1 MAAILD
7 LDPDGAGDAAAI
19 EQAQPPPA
27 PDAGPAAAIRLSL
40 LDGFALSIDGSPV
53 DLALGPQR
61 VLAFLA
67 FQERP
72 VLRAYVGGCLWA
84 DKSDVR
90 AAANLRAALW
100 RLSEPGLQ
108 LVGSSAAHLSLSP
121 EVSVD
126 VRDAIEGA
134 RRLLNPQGG
143 VVEGDFEEF
152 LLSGDIMPDWNED
165 WVSIERER
173 LRQLRL
179 HALEALCG
187 RLIAAGRLAEA
198 IDAALAA
205 VAAEPLRESAHR
217 LLIRVHLAEG
227 NRAEAVRQF
236 DTYRE
241 ILWTGLGVAPSGQLT
256 ALMATGLADP
266 PVDAP
271 SEKTLRRRQRPLAKE
286 GAEPPAPHGAGKRR
300 PRVDEEESR

>member
-7 LDPDGAGDAAAI
+7 LEPDGARGAAAT
-19 EQAQPPPA
+19 EQPQPPPV
-27 PDAGPAAAIRLSL
+27 PDAEPAAMVRLSL
-40 LDGFALSIDGSPV
+40 LDGFELNIDGSPV
-53 DLALGPQR
+53 DVALGPQR
-61 VLAFLA
+61 LLAFLA
-67 FQERP
+67 LQERP
-72 VLRAYVGGCLWA
+72 VLRAYVAGCLWA
-84 DKSDVR
+84 DKSDER
-90 AAANLRAALW
+90 AAADLRAALW
-100 RLSEPGLQ
+100 RLSEPGPP
-108 LVGSSAAHLSLSP
+108 LVGSSAAHLNLSP

-134 RRLLNPQGG
+134 RRLLNPQDG
-143 VVEGDFEEF
+143 VVDGDFEEF
-152 LLSGDIMPDWNED
+152 LLSGDILPDWYDD
-165 WVSIERER
+165 WVSVERER

-198 IDAALAA
+198 IDVALAA

-227 NRAEAVRQF
+227 NRAEAIRQF

-266 PVDAP
+266 QVDAP
-271 SEKTLRRRQRPLAKE
+271 SEKTPRRRQRPRTKE
-286 GAEPPAPHGAGKRR
+286 GAEPPAPRGANKHQ

>member
-1 MAAILD
+1 MATVLD
-7 LDPDGAGDAAAI
+7 LDPDGAHGAAAI
-19 EQAQPPPA
+19 EQAQAPPA
-27 PDAGPAAAIRLSL
+27 PDAEPAAAIRLSL
-40 LDGFALSIDGSPV
+40 LDGFELSIDGSPV
-53 DLALGPQR
+53 DLAPGPQR

-67 FQERP
+67 LQERP

-84 DKSDVR
+84 DKSDER

-100 RLSEPGLQ
+100 RLSESGLP

-152 LLSGDIMPDWNED
+152 LLSGDILPDWYED

-198 IDAALAA
+198 IDVALAA

-256 ALMATGLADP
+256 ALMAAGLADP
-266 PVDAP
+266 EVDAP
-271 SEKTLRRRQRPLAKE
+271 SEKTPRRRQRPRAKE
-286 GAEPPAPHGAGKRR
+286 GAEPPVPRGASKHR

>member
-7 LDPDGAGDAAAI
+7 LDPDGGRGTAAS
-19 EQAQPPPA
+19 EQVPPM
-27 PDAGPAAAIRLSL
+27 PDAEPGAAIRLSL
-40 LDGFALSIDGSPV
+40 LDGFELSIEGSPV
-53 DLALGPQR
+53 DLVLGLQR

-67 FQERP
+67 LQERP

-84 DKSDVR
+84 GKSDER

-100 RLSEPGLQ
+100 RLSEPGPP

-134 RRLLNPQGG
+134 RRLLDPQGG
-143 VVEGDFEEF
+143 VIDEDFEEF
-152 LLSGDIMPDWNED
+152 LLSGDILPDWHED

-179 HALEALCG
+179 HGLEALCG

-198 IDAALAA
+198 IDVALAV

-217 LLIRVHLAEG
+217 LLIRAHLAEG
-227 NRAEAVRQF
+227 NRAEAVRQC
-236 DTYRE
+236 DTYRG

-266 PVDAP
+266 QVDVP
-271 SEKTLRRRQRPLAKE
+271 SEKTPRRRQRPRANDSAK
-286 GAEPPAPHGAGKRR
+286 PPAPRGASKSR
-300 PRVDEEESR
+300 PQVDEEESR

>member
-7 LDPDGAGDAAAI
+7 LDPVGSHGAA
-19 EQAQPPPA
+19 ESKQAQPPPV
-27 PDAGPAAAIRLSL
+27 PDAGSAAAIRLSL
-40 LDGFALSIDGSPV
+40 LDGFELSIDRSPV

-67 FQERP
+67 LQERP

-84 DKSDVR
+84 GKSDER

-100 RLSEPGLQ
+100 RLSEPGPP

-134 RRLLNPQGG
+134 RRLLNPQGS
-143 VVEGDFEEF
+143 VVDGDFEEF
-152 LLSGDIMPDWNED
+152 LLSGDILPDWYED
-165 WVSIERER
+165 WVLIERER

-198 IDAALAA
+198 IDVALAA

-217 LLIRVHLAEG
+217 LLIRAHLAEG

-266 PVDAP
+266 QVDVP
-271 SEKTLRRRQRPLAKE
+271 SKKTPRRRQRPRAKE
-286 GAEPPAPHGAGKRR
+286 GAEPPAPRGASKRR